1 MPLCRAWGRGVM
13 RPFSTFALGFI
24 LKLSLEIPN
33 GVIGRRGGDVQP
45 VSIVPLLHVLEHF
58 PFSHANEAR
67 LGGCDVGNPSPD
79 KAMITAILPARSF
92 SPRVVSLRNE
102 PSSIE
107 SIPHGWIGATVDL

>member
-45 VSIVPLLHVLEHF
+45 VSIVPLRTCLSIF
-58 PFSHANEAR
+58 PS
-67 LGGCDVGNPSPD
+67 LMPTKPD
-79 KAMITAILPARSF
+79 LVAAMSAIR
-92 SPRVVSLRNE
+92 RR
-102 PSSIE
+102 
-107 SIPHGWIGATVDL
+107 TRR